1 MKTELNTECHIS
13 NLNDLQENKKE
24 NPIEKKKCTEKTL
37 CAPTK
42 QECEKKHLL
51 RTPVAP

>member
-24 NPIEKKKCTEKTL
+24 NPIEKKKMHGEDIMCSHKARMWEEALT
-37 CAPTK
+37 
-42 QECEKKHLL
+42 
-51 RTPVAP
+51 

>member
-24 NPIEKKKCTEKTL
+24 NPIEKKNARRRHYVFPQSKNVRRSTYL
-37 CAPTK
+37 GL
-42 QECEKKHLL
+42 Q
-51 RTPVAP
+51 